1 MAGKLAKELKQSK
14 DFASLEG
21 EAALNVL
28 RTAEVLLQKINA
40 VLKPLNLT
48 FTQYNVLR
56 ILRGAGEQGLTCSH
70 LGERLI
76 GRDPDIT
83 RLLDRMERSTLV
95 TRERS
100 VDDRRIVVTMIRP
113 EGLALLT
120 QAEEPVRSVMKLNMG
135 KLGATNLLSLIEL
148 LEKARA
154 DDA

>member
-1 MAGKLAKELKQSK
+1 MAGRLARELKQNK
-14 DFASLEG
+14 EFASLEG

-56 ILRGAGEQGLTCSH
+56 ILRGAGEQGLTCSQ

-100 VDDRRIVVTMIRP
+100 VDDRRIVVTMIQP
-113 EGLALLT
+113 EGLTLLT
-120 QAEEPVRSVMKLNMG
+120 QAEEPVRSAMKRNMG
-135 KLGATNLLSLIEL
+135 KLGATNLLFLIEL
-148 LEKARA
+148 LEKVRA
-154 DDA
+154 EDA